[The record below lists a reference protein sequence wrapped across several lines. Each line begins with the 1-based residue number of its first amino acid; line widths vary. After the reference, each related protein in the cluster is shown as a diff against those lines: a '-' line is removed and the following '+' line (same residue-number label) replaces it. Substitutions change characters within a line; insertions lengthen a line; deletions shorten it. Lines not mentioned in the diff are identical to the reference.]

1 MIRDEHGEYSQRCC
15 TKGTIWNVL
24 VPSQASP
31 IYEVIS
37 VQYITQ
43 IHIFWN
49 IGHPVQ
55 MLVCRVAKEWLIHF
69 LKKYRSFAGLC
80 ETV

>member
-1 MIRDEHGEYSQRCC
+1 MENYLLIYLDDHGEYSQRCC
-15 TKGTIWNVL
+15 TKGAIWNVL

-37 VQYITQ
+37 VQYVTQ

-49 IGHPVQ
+49 ISQPVQ
-55 MLVCRVAKEWLIHF
+55 VLFR
-69 LKKYRSFAGLC
+69 
-80 ETV
+80 